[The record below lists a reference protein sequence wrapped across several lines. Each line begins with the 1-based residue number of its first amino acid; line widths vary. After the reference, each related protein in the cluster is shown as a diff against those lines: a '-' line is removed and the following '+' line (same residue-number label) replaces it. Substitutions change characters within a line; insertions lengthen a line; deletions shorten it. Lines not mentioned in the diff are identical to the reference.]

1 MKQAIEH
8 VFADQL
14 TADLFVDI
22 YMVTK
27 AFDCRY
33 LKERVLAFAV
43 VNIQSLRQKGLL
55 TQLDKEDQLEIIRAN
70 NANK

>member
-14 TADLFVDI
+14 NIDLFVDI
-22 YMVTK
+22 YMLTR

-33 LKERVLAFAV
+33 LKERVIRFAV
-43 VNIQSLRQKGLL
+43 ANIQALRIKGSLAQVDR
-55 TQLDKEDQLEIIRAN
+55 ED
-70 NANK
+70 